1 MNEITLISLKDIYS
15 KMDLYL
21 NTTNYKYLNTNEKR
35 NIVETGLKK
44 YVISKIREANDSL
57 IVDESIE
64 LYRLVEILSF
74 LLNVNNNEEISN
86 LTNYLLIVMSN
97 EQQFCIKWEEEEND
111 KYTNQPIID
120 INNNLI
126 TKITSS
132 KQDNPITLFN
142 YLNNYYLTSF
152 NKTYTR

>member
-21 NTTNYKYLNTNEKR
+21 NTTNYKYLNNNEKR

-152 NKTYTR
+152 NKPYTR